1 VNWQTPEPVPRRPK
15 PDKSTG
21 PKIIVQYRAK
31 RGKVYELQCIGAV
44 VCVAIS
50 KDDPDAEPATWRVGA
65 SSPSIDALPSV
76 EARGVSAAEALAEV
90 ARAWK
95 AHTPALTAFD
105 WDAIAHELHV
115 VQAL

>member
-1 VNWQTPEPVPRRPK
+1 MNWQTPEPVPRRPK

-31 RGKVYELQCIGAV
+31 RGKVYELQCIGGV
-44 VCVAIS
+44 VCVSIS
-50 KDDPDAEPATWRVGA
+50 RDDPDAEPATWRVGA
-65 SSPSIDALPSV
+65 NSPSLDVLPFV
-76 EARGVSAAEALAEV
+76 EAQGVSAAEALAEV

-95 AHTPALTAFD
+95 AHTPALAAFD

>member
-15 PDKSTG
+15 PDKSNG

-44 VCVAIS
+44 VCVSIS
-50 KDDPDAEPATWRVGA
+50 RDEVEGAPDTWHVGA
-65 SSPSIDALPSV
+65 NSPSLDALPFV

-115 VQAL
+115 VHAL